1 MAMGEPSKPQSETV
15 LGRESLIAF
24 VATAEPAR
32 SKAFYEQILGLR
44 LIADEEHAIVFDAN
58 GTMLRIQK
66 VTELV
71 PPPHTALGW
80 RVRDIAR
87 TVTLLRAKQVEP
99 ERYPYMQQDAL
110 GIWTAPSGA
119 KVVWFKDPDGNLLSL
134 TELSG
139 P

>member
-1 MAMGEPSKPQSETV
+1 MGQVSKPQSETV
-15 LGRESLIAF
+15 LGGENLIAF
-24 VATAEPAR
+24 VATTDPAR
-32 SKAFYEQILGLR
+32 SKTFYEQVLGLR
-44 LIADEEHAIVFDAN
+44 LVADEEHAIVFDAN

-66 VTELV
+66 VSELV
-71 PPPHTALGW
+71 PPPHTLLGW
-80 RVRDIAR
+80 RVREIAR
-87 TVTLLRAKQVEP
+87 TVTALRAKQVEP

>member
-1 MAMGEPSKPQSETV
+1 MAEPSKSQSETV
-15 LGRESLIAF
+15 LGSESLIAF
-24 VATAEPAR
+24 VATADPAR

-44 LIADEEHAIVFDAN
+44 LIADEEHAVVFDAN

-66 VTELV
+66 VPEIV
-71 PPPHTALGW
+71 PPPHTTLGW

-87 TVTLLRAKQVEP
+87 TVTLLRGKQVEP

-134 TELSG
+134 TELSD

>member
-1 MAMGEPSKPQSETV
+1 MGQESKSQSETV
-15 LGRESLIAF
+15 LGSESLIAF
-24 VATAEPAR
+24 VATADAAR

-44 LIADEEHAIVFDAN
+44 LVADEEHAIVFDAN

-66 VTELV
+66 VPELM
-71 PPPHTALGW
+71 PPPHTTLGW
-80 RVRDIAR
+80 RVRDIGR

>member
-1 MAMGEPSKPQSETV
+1 MGQASKSQSEAV
-15 LGRESLIAF
+15 LRGESLIAF
-24 VATAEPAR
+24 VATADPAR

-44 LIADEEHAIVFDAN
+44 LVADEEHAIVFDAN

-66 VTELV
+66 VPELL
-71 PPPHTALGW
+71 PPPHTTLGW

>member
-15 LGRESLIAF
+15 LGSESLIAF
-24 VATAEPAR
+24 VATADPAR

-44 LIADEEHAIVFDAN
+44 LIADEEHAVVFDAN

-66 VTELV
+66 VPEIV
-71 PPPHTALGW
+71 PPPHTTLGW